1 MMSAPT
7 LLNEKKLGFN
17 LELEAVSNK
26 NKKFKVNLNA
36 ETYSYL
42 TVTAT
47 NKTDIFKQT
56 FSNKFSVEE
65 IKTNKYMNL
74 YDDLKEICEQLE
86 KITKSTSPTIKEENK
101 SLFIIIPLP
110 NDKYKEYTFEL
121 KEIEKNEGDKMK
133 DITEI
138 VYEIKKENESLKKE
152 NESLKKEISEIKN
165 ECNKLKNI
173 TDTQNNEITKIKEQ
187 MTMLLDYHNKIKK
200 EKEEEEEKKLLKIE
214 SSIIKENN
222 EYKKAL
228 KNWINSNKKIEAQL
242 LYKKSRDG
250 GQISKFHELCDNKG
264 PTLTIFKTEDGNIG
278 GIYTPLSWD
287 DHHTVWK
294 NDLDTFMFNLNK
306 SEKYK
311 KLKNECSI
319 YLEKNHGPW
328 IAHFGFHITDQMNK
342 IRHEGTNIND
352 YYENGANILP
362 NNTNGT
368 KYFNVSD
375 VEVFKINEN

>member
-17 LELEAVSNK
+17 LELEAASNK

-42 TVTAT
+42 TITAT

-86 KITKSTSPTIKEENK
+86 KITKSTPPTIKEENK

-121 KEIEKNEGDKMK
+121 KELEKNEGDKMK

-138 VYEIKKENESLKKE
+138 VYEIKKE

-250 GQISKFHELCDNKG
+250 DQISKFHELCDNKG

-287 DHHTVWK
+287 DHTGWK

-319 YLEKNHGPW
+319 YLSKNYGPW
-328 IAHFGFHITDQMNK
+328 SFDFGFYGTNQMNK
-342 IRHEGTNIND
+342 IQHNGTNINNF
-352 YYENGANILP
+352 YENGANILP

-368 KYFNVSD
+368 KYFNVTD

>member
-86 KITKSTSPTIKEENK
+86 KITKSTPPTIKEENK
-101 SLFIIIPLP
+101 SLLIIIPLP

-165 ECNKLKNI
+165 ECNKLKNL
-173 TDTQNNEITKIKEQ
+173 TDTQNNEIAKIKEQ

-250 GQISKFHELCDNKG
+250 DQISKFHELCDNKG

-287 DHHTVWK
+287 DHTGWK

-319 YLEKNHGPW
+319 YLSKNHGPW
-328 IAHFGFHITDQMNK
+328 SYAFGFSSTNQMNK
-342 IRHEGTNIND
+342 IQHCGTNINN

>member
-42 TVTAT
+42 TVTAI

-65 IKTNKYMNL
+65 IKANKYMNL

-86 KITKSTSPTIKEENK
+86 KITKSTPPTIKEENK
-101 SLFIIIPLP
+101 SLLIIIPLP

-200 EKEEEEEKKLLKIE
+200 EKEEENEKLGIKIE

-250 GQISKFHELCDNKG
+250 DQISKFHELCNNKG

-287 DHHTVWK
+287 DHTVWK
-294 NDLDTFMFNLNK
+294 SDLDTFMFNLNK

-311 KLKNECSI
+311 KLKNECSL
-319 YLEKNHGPW
+319 YLEKNYGPW
-328 IAHFGFHITDQMNK
+328 SYSFGFSSTNQMNK
-342 IRHEGTNIND
+342 ISHGGTNIND

-362 NNTNGT
+362 NNTNGF
-368 KYFNVSD
+368 KHFNVSD

>member
-42 TVTAT
+42 TITAT

-200 EKEEEEEKKLLKIE
+200 EKEEEEKLGIKIE

-250 GQISKFHELCDNKG
+250 DQISKFHELCDNKG

-287 DHHTVWK
+287 DHTGWK

-306 SEKYK
+306 SEKCK

-319 YLEKNHGPW
+319 YLGKNYGPW
-328 IAHFGFHITDQMNK
+328 IYSFGFKSTNQMNK
-342 IRHEGTNIND
+342 ILHGGTNIND

-368 KYFNVSD
+368 KYFNVTD

>member
-7 LLNEKKLGFN
+7 ILNEKKLGFN
-17 LELEAVSNK
+17 LELEAASNK

-42 TVTAT
+42 TITAT

-65 IKTNKYMNL
+65 IKKNKYMNL
-74 YDDLKEICEQLE
+74 YDDLKEICEQLK
-86 KITKSTSPTIKEENK
+86 KIIKNTPPTIKEENK

-173 TDTQNNEITKIKEQ
+173 TDTQNNE
-187 MTMLLDYHNKIKK
+187 
-200 EKEEEEEKKLLKIE
+200 
-214 SSIIKENN
+214 
-222 EYKKAL
+222 YKKAL

-250 GQISKFHELCDNKG
+250 DQISKFHELCDNKG

-287 DHHTVWK
+287 DHTLWK

-306 SEKYK
+306 SERYK

-328 IAHFGFHITDQMNK
+328 SKAFGFYITDQMNK
-342 IRHEGTNIND
+342 ILHCGANIND
-352 YYENGANILP
+352 YYENGANILH

>member
-42 TVTAT
+42 TITAT

-86 KITKSTSPTIKEENK
+86 KITKSTPPTIKEENK

-121 KEIEKNEGDKMK
+121 KELEKNEGDKMK

-200 EKEEEEEKKLLKIE
+200 EKEEENEKLGIKIE

-250 GQISKFHELCDNKG
+250 DQISKFHELCDNKG

-287 DHHTVWK
+287 DHTLWK

-311 KLKNECSI
+311 KLKNEHSI
-319 YLEKNHGPW
+319 YCVKNFGPW
-328 IAHFGFHITDQMNK
+328 SFYFGFYSTNQMNK
-342 IRHEGTNIND
+342 IQHNGAGINNC
-352 YYENGANILP
+352 YENGANILP

>member
-1 MMSAPT
+1 
-7 LLNEKKLGFN
+7 
-17 LELEAVSNK
+17 
-26 NKKFKVNLNA
+26 
-36 ETYSYL
+36 
-42 TVTAT
+42 
-47 NKTDIFKQT
+47 
-56 FSNKFSVEE
+56 
-65 IKTNKYMNL
+65 
-74 YDDLKEICEQLE
+74 
-86 KITKSTSPTIKEENK
+86 
-101 SLFIIIPLP
+101 
-110 NDKYKEYTFEL
+110 
-121 KEIEKNEGDKMK
+121 
-133 DITEI
+133 
-138 VYEIKKENESLKKE
+138 
-152 NESLKKEISEIKN
+152 
-165 ECNKLKNI
+165 
-173 TDTQNNEITKIKEQ
+173 

-250 GQISKFHELCDNKG
+250 DQISKFHELCDNKG

-287 DHHTVWK
+287 DHTGWK

-311 KLKNECSI
+311 KLKNKYSI
-319 YLEKNHGPW
+319 HSEKNYGPW
-328 IAHFGFHITDQMNK
+328 SYAFGFHIADQMNK
-342 IRHEGTNIND
+342 IQHSGTNIND
-352 YYENGANILP
+352 YYKNGANILH

>member
-47 NKTDIFKQT
+47 NKTDIFNQA

-86 KITKSTSPTIKEENK
+86 KITKSTPPTIKEENK
-101 SLFIIIPLP
+101 SLLIIIPLP

-138 VYEIKKENESLKKE
+138 VYEIKKE

-250 GQISKFHELCDNKG
+250 DQISKFHELCDNKG
-264 PTLTIFKTEDGNIG
+264 PILTIFKTEDGNIG

-287 DHHTVWK
+287 DHSGWK
-294 NDLDTFMFNLNK
+294 NDLNTFMFNLNK
-306 SEKYK
+306 SEKCK

-319 YLEKNHGPW
+319 YLGKNYGPW
-328 IAHFGFHITDQMNK
+328 IYSFGFKSTNQMNK
-342 IRHEGTNIND
+342 ILHGGTNIND

-368 KYFNVSD
+368 KYFNVTD

>member
-47 NKTDIFKQT
+47 NKTDIFNQA
-56 FSNKFSVEE
+56 FSNKFSLEE
-65 IKTNKYMNL
+65 IKMNKYMNL

-86 KITKSTSPTIKEENK
+86 NITKSTPPTIKEENK

-152 NESLKKEISEIKN
+152 ISEIKN

-187 MTMLLDYHNKIKK
+187 MAILLDYHNKIKK

-250 GQISKFHELCDNKG
+250 DQISKFNELCDNKG

-287 DHHTVWK
+287 DHTVWK

-311 KLKNECSI
+311 KLKNESSI
-319 YLEKNHGPW
+319 YSMKNYGPW
-328 IAHFGFHITDQMNK
+328 SFGFGFYSTNQMNK
-342 IRHEGTNIND
+342 IQHNSTNINN

-368 KYFNVSD
+368 KYFNVTD

>member
-7 LLNEKKLGFN
+7 ILNEKKLGFN
-17 LELEAVSNK
+17 LEFEATSNSNK
-26 NKKFKVNLNA
+26 KYTVNLNA

-47 NKTDIFKQT
+47 NKTDIFKHT
-56 FSNKFSVEE
+56 FSNKFSEEE
-65 IKTNKYMNL
+65 IKKNKYLNL
-74 YDDLKEICEQLE
+74 YDDLKEICEQLK
-86 KITKSTSPTIKEENK
+86 KIIKNTPPTIKEENK

-133 DITEI
+133 DMTEI
-138 VYEIKKENESLKKE
+138 IYEIKKENDT
-152 NESLKKEISEIKN
+152 LKKEISEIKI
-165 ECNKLKNI
+165 ECNKLKNKI
-173 TDTQNNEITKIKEQ
+173 ETQNYEIIKLKEQ
-187 MTMLLDYHNKIKK
+187 MGMLLDYHNKKI
-200 EKEEEEEKKLLKIE
+200 KEEEEKIIFKIK

-250 GQISKFHELCDNKG
+250 DQISKFHELCDNKG
-264 PTLTIFKTEDGNIG
+264 PTLTVFQVEDGNIG

-287 DHHTVWK
+287 DHSGWK

-306 SEKYK
+306 LEKYK
-311 KLKNECSI
+311 KLKNEYSTFMTKE
-319 YLEKNHGPW
+319 YAPW
-328 IAHFGFHITDQMNK
+328 SYAFGFNSTNQMNK
-342 IRHEGTNIND
+342 IEHRGKCIND
-352 YYENGANILP
+352 YYGNGANILP
-362 NNTNGT
+362 NNTNEY
-368 KYFNVSD
+368 KYFNVVD